1 MQTISLSDAL
11 GVELTDFDIKQPCR
25 AEEQAALRRLFCEHH
40 LLLVRG
46 QQVTAEDQRRFV
58 SFFGPVRER
67 GDDNAGA
74 FVTNRGGRPA
84 GAGTGKQ
91 PGRLLWHSDGVYGPR
106 PGIATSLLAQDVRP
120 ESVPTMFASGARAY
134 ERLPV
139 AMRDRVDMLHA
150 LFLRD
155 LLVERTDVR
164 LREEHIPAAEPERF
178 TKYVHP
184 VVWQL
189 PHADQKV
196 LLINELATS
205 HIVELP
211 RDQSEAL
218 LHELFSRHV
227 RRRQRLHPQV
237 GERGPH
243 YLGQPG
249 SPAFEAR
256 HGRRA
261 SSLAPSIPRWLVHR
275 RRAAGVGGDGV
286 RAGQNG
292 RMRNQ
297 DLLSPGEQEFEA
309 ALEAE
314 RCLRDDHGGCGRPA
328 RRLLL

>member
-1 MQTISLSDAL
+1 MQTVSLSDAL
-11 GVELTDFDIKQPCR
+11 GVELADFDIKHPCR
-25 AEEQAALRRLFCEHH
+25 AEEQATLRRLFCEHH

-74 FVTNRGGRPA
+74 FVTNRGGQPA

-106 PGIATSLLAQDVRP
+106 PGIATSLLAQDVRS

-139 AMRDRVDMLHA
+139 AMRDRVDGLHA

-164 LREEHIPAAEPERF
+164 LREEDIPADEPERF

-211 RDQSEAL
+211 SDESEAL
-218 LHELFSRHV
+218 LHELFSRMYADDNVYTHKWQNDDLIIWDNQALQHSRPDMGDV
-227 RRRQRLHPQV
+227 PRHLRRQSLDGWYADDGV
-237 GERGPH
+237 LEWEETAYGP
-243 YLGQPG
+243 
-249 SPAFEAR
+249 A
-256 HGRRA
+256 
-261 SSLAPSIPRWLVHR
+261 
-275 RRAAGVGGDGV
+275 RAAG
-286 RAGQNG
+286 
-292 RMRNQ
+292 
-297 DLLSPGEQEFEA
+297 
-309 ALEAE
+309 
-314 RCLRDDHGGCGRPA
+314 
-328 RRLLL
+328 